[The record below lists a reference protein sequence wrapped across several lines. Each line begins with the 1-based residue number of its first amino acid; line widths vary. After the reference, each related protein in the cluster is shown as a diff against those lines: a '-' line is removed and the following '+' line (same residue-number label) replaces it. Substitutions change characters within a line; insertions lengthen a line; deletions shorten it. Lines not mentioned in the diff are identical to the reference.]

1 MVRVGFGEA
10 LPLED
15 DVFDCVLSQLVIQ
28 ALDDP
33 PLAAREMARVLAPG
47 GVMATCVWDFRDGMP
62 LLGAYWAAARAVDPE
77 GARRAGGDVTNRWCT
92 PEGLRRLWG
101 GAGASDIEAGELS
114 ASAEYEGCDDAW
126 WPFAAGDSASLL
138 PVTRRAAPLGA
149 ARGVLPAA
157 RTARRTA
164 SAQRPR
170 VVDSRSHRCQ
180 GGAGVDPGRLKCFPG
195 AWKDLEAR
203 VSSRR
208 AGARSGGRLRR
219 GTVPLVAI
227 STERIPSQY
236 EPQAPSS
243 VVANPTV
250 RLFTPA
256 MQLPG
261 ITKPNPITSVGTM
274 KPTRGLKY
282 RGFMLDSPRR

>member
-126 WPFAAGDSASLL
+126 WPFAAGVSASGADCRSLDEQRRSAL
-138 PVTRRAAPLGA
+138 REEFCRRLGPHDGPLRLSARAWSIRGRTGARGEPALIRAASSVSRGRGKTSKRGCHRAEPVPGREDGFGEGRSRSSRSAPSGFPASTSRRRRAASW
-149 ARGVLPAA
+149 
-157 RTARRTA
+157 RT
-164 SAQRPR
+164 QP
-170 VVDSRSHRCQ
+170 
-180 GGAGVDPGRLKCFPG
+180 
-195 AWKDLEAR
+195 
-203 VSSRR
+203 
-208 AGARSGGRLRR
+208 
-219 GTVPLVAI
+219 
-227 STERIPSQY
+227 
-236 EPQAPSS
+236 
-243 VVANPTV
+243 
-250 RLFTPA
+250 
-256 MQLPG
+256 
-261 ITKPNPITSVGTM
+261 
-274 KPTRGLKY
+274 
-282 RGFMLDSPRR
+282 